1 MNGWFTAAYRG
12 SMVESNLDPQDS
24 SKSNENIRINRNDEI
39 EKILSNKYEGSF
51 GVASVIY
58 CILSVAFCVLS
69 TISIT
74 TWPQHQSIGQ
84 PQYWWESLALNVFS
98 QAFIG
103 AQGLVFPSY
112 YSLCIGIGE
121 TGKTC
126 FVIWFC
132 TAFTMFVTAYHISI
146 FWVFVGGYEWPMPF
160 QGYIVMC
167 IGWWGTIAS
176 FWLHSKLKWKSD
188 SIVRRKIIW
197 GIVFINVT
205 YVGLM
210 TYQGV
215 QVLFV
220 SVDERYHFPLVFV
233 ILLVRELHVRGLS
246 YVGKKINGGQ
256 DLALEIDA
264 VHLGAIRHILFL
276 SVNLGSMTTENISYT
291 ILASDFIIN
300 LIDCFVIIWYHR
312 KGDEASEKKKM
323 RALITLI
330 SNEATEFILPISY
343 ACVLLLSYY
352 GPNAEIMGNIKNS
365 SWQYSAIEDISD
377 TLFWLVVMFL
387 VDSIS
392 TATSLLL
399 LWMFCN
405 VNILKMYSQI
415 LNHMG
420 YLLAVQ
426 TAYYV
431 TEVSFVLR

>member
-1 MNGWFTAAYRG
+1 
-12 SMVESNLDPQDS
+12 
-24 SKSNENIRINRNDEI
+24 
-39 EKILSNKYEGSF
+39 
-51 GVASVIY
+51 
-58 CILSVAFCVLS
+58 
-69 TISIT
+69 
-74 TWPQHQSIGQ
+74 
-84 PQYWWESLALNVFS
+84 
-98 QAFIG
+98 
-103 AQGLVFPSY
+103 
-112 YSLCIGIGE
+112 
-121 TGKTC
+121 
-126 FVIWFC
+126 
-132 TAFTMFVTAYHISI
+132 
-146 FWVFVGGYEWPMPF
+146 
-160 QGYIVMC
+160 
-167 IGWWGTIAS
+167 
-176 FWLHSKLKWKSD
+176 
-188 SIVRRKIIW
+188 
-197 GIVFINVT
+197 
-205 YVGLM
+205 M

-233 ILLVRELHVRGLS
+233 ILSVRELHVRGLS

-256 DLALEIDA
+256 DLAMEIDA

-300 LIDCFVIIWYHR
+300 LVDCFVIIWYHR

-365 SWQYSAIEDISD
+365 SWQYAAIEDISD

-431 TEVSFVLR
+431 TEVSFVV